1 MRISGQ
7 AFCSLAQGT
16 FAPERRCSTV
26 ETFRLLIGPDDGANL
41 GQLCAR
47 TVILFVFGIFCI
59 RIAGRRTF
67 AQYSPLDIV
76 VAIVV
81 GSNISRIMIG
91 KTAFF
96 PALAATLAL
105 VLLHRLVAMASVRWL
120 FVARLI
126 KQPPTLLIRNGEVQ
140 EAGLRR
146 ADLSRD
152 DLLEGL
158 RMAQVDDPT
167 TVARATLEAGGKISV
182 IPVRKKN

>member
-1 MRISGQ
+1 MALSDV
-7 AFCSLAQGT
+7 ASD
-16 FAPERRCSTV
+16 V
-26 ETFRLLIGPDDGANL
+26 ETFRLLIGPDDGANM
-41 GQLCAR
+41 GQLCVR
-47 TVILFVFGIFCI
+47 TILLFVFGIICI

-96 PALAATLAL
+96 PALGATLAL
-105 VLLHRLVAMASVRWL
+105 VLIHRLVAMASIRWR
-120 FVARLI
+120 FVARLV
-126 KQPPTLLIRNGEVQ
+126 KQQPTLLIRDGEVQ

-158 RMAQVDDPT
+158 RLAQVEDPT
-167 TVARATLEAGGKISV
+167 TVAFATLEASGKISV
-182 IPVRKKN
+182 IPAIKKV